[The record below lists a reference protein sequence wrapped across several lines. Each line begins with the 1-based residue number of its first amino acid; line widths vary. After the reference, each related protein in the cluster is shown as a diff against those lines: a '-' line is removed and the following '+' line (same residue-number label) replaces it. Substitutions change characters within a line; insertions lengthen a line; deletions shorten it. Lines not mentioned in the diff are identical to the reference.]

1 MCNNFFYFTC
11 YIHVGIAECPTLLDL
26 MRFTTGGGMISII
39 EMIGTKYYELGMGLL
54 QDHHG
59 AKLDAIV
66 RECRDNASDIN
77 RKILQKWVNGDGKQ
91 PASWATLATELELSG
106 LSTLAMNIRK
116 EKSK

>member
-1 MCNNFFYFTC
+1 MCNNYFLLHLL
-11 YIHVGIAECPTLLDL
+11 HVGMAECPTLLDL
-26 MRFTTGGGMISII
+26 MRFTTGGGTISII